1 MAGLTLQGELVYLRA
16 LEPEDLDLVFKIEND
31 EDLWELTTTLTPFSK
46 FILKQYLRNSHKD
59 IYEAKQLRLVI
70 CKKSTGESLGLID
83 LFDFDPKNLR
93 AGLGILIFSEVER
106 GRGYGAEA
114 LKLIVNYSF
123 KRIELHQLYANILEE
138 NTPSIKLFEKQG
150 FKQVGLKK
158 DWLRIAGKFKNEYL
172 YQLIHTDVH

>member
-1 MAGLTLQGELVYLRA
+1 MAGLTLQGDLVYLRA

-46 FILKQYLRNSHKD
+46 FLLKQYLRNSHKD

-70 CKKSTGESLGLID
+70 CRKDTDEALGLID
-83 LFDFDPKNLR
+83 LFDFEPKHRR

-114 LKLIVNYSF
+114 LRLMINYSF
-123 KRIELHQLYANILEE
+123 KRLDLHQLYANILEE
-138 NTPSIKLFEKQG
+138 NTPSIRLFEKQG
-150 FKQVGLKK
+150 FEPVGLKK
-158 DWLRIAGKFKNEYL
+158 DWLKLEGSFKNEYL
-172 YQLIHTDVH
+172 YQLINTHVH

>member
-1 MAGLTLQGELVYLRA
+1 MAQLTLQGELVYLRA

-31 EDLWELTTTLTPFSK
+31 EDLWELTTTITPFSK
-46 FILKQYLRNSHKD
+46 FLLKQYLRNSHKD

-70 CKKSTGESLGLID
+70 CKKSTNEALGLID
-83 LFDFDPKNLR
+83 LFDFDPKHLR

-114 LKLIVNYSF
+114 LKLITNYSF

-138 NTPSIKLFEKQG
+138 NKPSISLFEKQG
-150 FKQVGLKK
+150 FQSVGLKK
-158 DWLRIAGKFKNEYL
+158 DWLRIEGKFKNEYL
-172 YQLIHTDVH
+172 YQLINTDVH